1 MINEVKIELFLNAQA
16 YYYERAL
23 QEIQQGKKRSHWMWF
38 IFPQCQGLGKS
49 KMTQQLAIESVAEAK
64 NYLQHPILGQRLIAI
79 TTELLK
85 HSDKDPLL
93 ILDFPDNLKLQSCM
107 TLFSMISTD
116 ENNVFKQVLDSLYK
130 GKLCQKTLDFLGNFY

>member
-1 MINEVKIELFLNAQA
+1 MKTAIFLEAQA
-16 YYYERAL
+16 HYYERAL

-49 KMTQQLAIESVAEAK
+49 KMAQQFAIENVTEAK

-85 HSDKDPLL
+85 HRDTDPLQ
-93 ILDFPDNLKLQSCM
+93 ILGFPDNLKLQSCM
-107 TLFSMISTD
+107 TLFSAVSTD
-116 ENNVFKQVLDSLYK
+116 ENNVFKQVLDLFYD
-130 GKLCQKTLDFLGNFY
+130 GKMCQKTMDFLSQ